1 MPTKRVKVSLIKV
14 KSCRALLLMQ
24 LVCICGY
31 LKSVLRYQF
40 LILDTSQPDNPYFRE
55 QVCEDPWLFF
65 DGSPRANK
73 FGIQW
78 PSQSAKIAMKLLLK
92 GNLS

>member
-1 MPTKRVKVSLIKV
+1 VPTKRAKVSLIKV
-14 KSCRALLLMQ
+14 KSYRALLHMQ
-24 LVCICGY
+24 LECICGF

-65 DGSPRANK
+65 DGDPRANK
-73 FGIQW
+73 FGLQW
-78 PSQSAKIAMKLLLK
+78 TNQSAKITMKLLLK